1 MKRYLQSKA
10 ETLIARTI
18 LQGDVH
24 AGATLVVD
32 EENGTLVCR
41 AR

>member
-18 LQGDVH
+18 LRGDLH
-24 AGATLVVD
+24 TGATLVVD
-32 EENGTLVCR
+32 EEDGNLVCR
-41 AR
+41 TR